1 MIARAFERIM
11 PIVVG
16 DAAAYP
22 SPRQAGA
29 QIHEVQ
35 R

>member
-16 DAAAYP
+16 DAAAYALRAKAREHP
-22 SPRQAGA
+22 
-29 QIHEVQ
+29 EVQ

>member
-16 DAAAYP
+16 DATRIRHGA
-22 SPRQAGA
+22 RAGA